1 VNALRAPGLG
11 QIHAAEFSGADQT
24 DPQRSFFMISFRQ
37 KMMEIHGI
45 FLQGNGKLFSAPMGR
60 REHDVQRSP

>member
-1 VNALRAPGLG
+1 
-11 QIHAAEFSGADQT
+11 
-24 DPQRSFFMISFRQ
+24 
-37 KMMEIHGI
+37 MMEIHGI